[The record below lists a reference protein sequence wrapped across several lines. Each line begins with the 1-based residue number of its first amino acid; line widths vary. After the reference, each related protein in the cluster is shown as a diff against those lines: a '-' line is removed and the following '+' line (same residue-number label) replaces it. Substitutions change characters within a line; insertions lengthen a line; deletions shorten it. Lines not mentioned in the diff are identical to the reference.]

1 MPGSPGEAGRTLMS
15 RAPALHGK
23 ARALTFIALAQV
35 AALSVWFSAAAA
47 LPDMMASGMLT
58 PFRQAALTSA
68 VQIGFV
74 AGALTSALLGLADR
88 IEPRRLFATGAI
100 IAAAANLLALATDPG
115 SLAMIA
121 TRLVA
126 GAALALVYPVGMK
139 LAASWAKGDAG
150 VLVGLLVGA
159 LTLGSALPFA
169 FAAADW
175 GVSWTWPFLASA
187 GAAILSAGLIGLA
200 RGGPGMKPAPAF
212 NPAAASLAIRDPA
225 LRLANLGYLGH
236 MWELYA
242 MWAWIGP
249 FAHAYWRLHEGRAGL
264 ADLTAFSVV
273 AIGALA
279 CLAAGRAADRLG
291 RTTITSLAM
300 AVSGSCALL
309 AGLLFNAPPWIMI
322 PVLLIWG
329 MSVIADSAQFSAAI
343 TELSPP
349 EWTGTLLTLQTA
361 MGFALTA
368 IMVQALPVW
377 IGWAG
382 WHWAFAP
389 LAIGPFLGVIAML
402 RLRGRPEAVKLAGG
416 RR

>member
-1 MPGSPGEAGRTLMS
+1 MPGAS
-15 RAPALHGK
+15 RLNGK

-47 LPDMMASGMLT
+47 LPDMIMSSALT

-74 AGALTSALLGLADR
+74 AGAVASALLGLADR
-88 IEPRRLFATGAI
+88 VDPRRLFAAGAI
-100 IAAAANLLALATDPG
+100 LAALANLAALATEPG
-115 SLAMIA
+115 SIAMIA
-121 TRLVA
+121 TRLIA
-126 GAALALVYPVGMK
+126 GAALAAVYPVGMK
-139 LAASWAKGDAG
+139 LAASWARGDAG
-150 VLVGLLVGA
+150 FLVGLLVGA

-169 FAAADW
+169 FAASDW
-175 GVSWTWPFLASA
+175 GVSWTWPFGASA
-187 GAAILSAGLIGLA
+187 AAALLSAGLILLA
-200 RGGPGMKPAPAF
+200 RGGPGLRPAPTF
-212 NPAAASLAIRDPA
+212 NPAAASLAFRDPS

-249 FAHAYWRLHEGRAGL
+249 FAHAYWQTRSGSAAL

-273 AIGALA
+273 AIGAVA
-279 CLAAGRAADRLG
+279 CLVAGRAADRYG
-291 RTTITSLAM
+291 RTWVTSLAM
-300 AVSGSCALL
+300 AVSGTCALL
-309 AGLLFNAPPWIMI
+309 TGLLFQAPPWILI

-329 MSVIADSAQFSAAI
+329 MSIIADSAQFSAAI

-368 IMVQALPVW
+368 IIVQLLPVW

-382 WHWAFAP
+382 WSWAFAP
-389 LAIGPFLGVIAML
+389 LALGPFLGVAAML
-402 RLRGRPEAVKLAGG
+402 RLRQRPEAVKLANG

>member
-1 MPGSPGEAGRTLMS
+1 MPDTQRLP
-15 RAPALHGK
+15 GK

-47 LPDMMASGMLT
+47 LPDLIASGQLT

-74 AGALTSALLGLADR
+74 IGALASTFLGLADR
-88 IEPRRLFATGAI
+88 IEPRRLFALGAL
-100 IAAAANLLALATDPG
+100 IAAVANLTALATPAG
-115 SLAMIA
+115 SDAMIL

-126 GAALALVYPVGMK
+126 GASLALVYPVGMK
-139 LAASWAKGDAG
+139 LAASWAHGDAG
-150 VLVGLLVGA
+150 LLVGLLVGA

-187 GAAILSAGLIGLA
+187 VAACLAAGLISLA
-200 RGGPGMKPAPAF
+200 RGGPGLRPAPRF
-212 NPAAASLAIRDPA
+212 NPAAASLAFRDPA

-249 FAHAYWRLHEGRAGL
+249 FAHAYWRLHDGSSGL
-264 ADLTAFSVV
+264 ADFTAFAVV

-279 CLAAGRAADRLG
+279 CLIAGRAADRFG
-291 RTTITSLAM
+291 RTLVTSLAM
-300 AVSGSCALL
+300 AVSGGCALL
-309 AGLLFNAPPWIMI
+309 AGLLFHAPPWIMI
-322 PVLLIWG
+322 PVLLVWG
-329 MSVIADSAQFSAAI
+329 MAIIADSAQFSAAI

-368 IMVQALPVW
+368 VIVQLLPVW
-377 IGWAG
+377 IGWVG
-382 WHWAFAP
+382 WEWGFAP
-389 LAIGPFLGVIAML
+389 LAIGPILGVWAMM
-402 RLRGRPEAVKLAGG
+402 RLRARPEAGKLAGG